1 MTAIAQ
7 MNWGRMKYAPD
18 DPRLMPFMG
27 ELDRVYGLAEA
38 HPGFLWRMADEEV
51 ARQLAELGH
60 DDRMSA
66 TVSTWKSIA
75 DLKDYTFNS
84 DHGVFLKR
92 ASEWFEPLPGPRLV
106 IWGATDDARPDFREA
121 FERLDHLS
129 RYGDS
134 DFAYG
139 WPVD

>member
-1 MTAIAQ
+1 MATIAQ

-18 DPRLMPFMG
+18 DPRLTPFTS
-27 ELDRVYGLAEA
+27 ELGRLYRLAEA
-38 HPGFLWRMADEEV
+38 HPGFVWRMADEEV
-51 ARQLAELGH
+51 AQQLAKLGF

-84 DHGVFLKR
+84 DHGIFLKR
-92 ASEWFEPLPGPRLV
+92 AAEWFETLPGPRLV
-106 IWGATDDARPDFREA
+106 IWGVPYDAQPDFKEA

-129 RYGDS
+129 RNGDS